1 MSKIMNY
8 IIEKEQKKSYD
19 YYSGIRRA
27 DANGQIKQNE
37 TTARDSASDGESKGW
52 GELCRSIERKQ
63 LQENDGSLPF

>member
-19 YYSGIRRA
+19 YYRGIRRA